1 MSVLDSSIPVYRF
14 FEEISAIPRGS
25 GNEEGISSYLAGF
38 AEARGLRFVRDS
50 ANNVVIYKAGSA
62 GREQEPPLMLQAHM
76 DMVCEQLSG
85 CGHDF
90 LTDPLKLRVED
101 GLLRA
106 SGTTLGADDGAGVS
120 FMLAILDDSG
130 LSHPPLECVFTTNE
144 ETGMDGARALKKDLI
159 SALRMIGLDEEG
171 ETTTCV
177 SSSGGRR
184 LLARCPI
191 LFSENTAPCY
201 LLTVTGLKGGHSGA
215 CIDRPLGNAIKLG
228 FRVLYQL
235 LERGVDIRIIR
246 ITGGAKDNAIPREF
260 AVLFASSFSA
270 PMLEKYV
277 NAIGAE
283 LKEEYREEDPGLA
296 VALED
301 AERVDSAIT
310 PEDSGA
316 LITMGY
322 LLPNGMLAQS
332 PRLGIPTVSLNVG
345 VILQSAENIDFDCCL
360 RSPFRSAREDMSRQ
374 VEAISSIFGGFIQV
388 QNDYDG
394 WNYSE
399 TSPLRDAL
407 RKVLAE
413 RGCELQEFSTH
424 GGLETGI
431 FKGRYPQMDI
441 ITYGPVM
448 SGIHTPDEALDLAS
462 FLRSYENLVRVLE
475 IV

>member
-1 MSVLDSSIPVYRF
+1 MSVLDSGIPVYRF

-25 GNEEGISSYLAGF
+25 GNEEGISRYLAAF
-38 AEARGLRFVRDS
+38 AQERGLRHVRDS
-50 ANNVVIYKAGSA
+50 ANNVVIYKDGSA
-62 GREQEPPLMLQAHM
+62 GREQEAPLMLQAHV
-76 DMVCEQLSG
+76 DMVCEKENS

-90 LTDPLKLRVED
+90 LTDPLKLQVKD
-101 GLLRA
+101 GLLSA
-106 SGTTLGADDGAGVS
+106 EGTTLGADDGAGVS
-120 FMLAILDDSG
+120 YMLAILDDKS
-130 LSHPPLECVFTTNE
+130 LSHPPLECVFTTSE

-159 SALRMIGLDEEG
+159 TARRMIGLDDEG
-171 ETTTCV
+171 EVSTCV
-177 SSSGGRR
+177 SSAGGRR
-184 LLARCPI
+184 LIARCPI
-191 LFSENTAPCY
+191 LFSETTCPCY
-201 LLTVTGLKGGHSGA
+201 LLTVTGLQGGHSGSQ
-215 CIDRPLGNAIKLG
+215 IDRNLGNAIKLG

-260 AVLFASSFSA
+260 AVLFSSTFSP

-277 NAIGAE
+277 DQLGAD
-283 LKEEYREEDPGLA
+283 LKEEYFEEDPGLT
-296 VALED
+296 VALEG

-332 PRLGIPTVSLNVG
+332 ERLGIPTVSLNVG
-345 VILQSAENIDFDCCL
+345 VIIQSAENIDFDCLL
-360 RSPFRSAREDMSRQ
+360 RSPLRSAREDMSRQ

-388 QNDYDG
+388 QSDYDG

-399 TSPLRDAL
+399 SSPLRDAL
-407 RKVLAE
+407 RQALAE
-413 RGCELQEFSTH
+413 KGCELQEFSTH

-448 SGIHTPDEALDLAS
+448 SGIHTPAETLDLGS

-475 IV
+475 II